1 MGRQEG
7 GGNGRFSGV
16 REPRIEN
23 PKTSF
28 FSNFAILVA
37 SPEGRQKFF
46 FKKNPALIQSFE
58 LITINMSTT
67 VVSHSEPVLFLTKDQ
82 QVQVRAHTTAD
93 GSMFFCVSDF
103 IRHMLVE
110 EVSNDR
116 AVRLWMDI
124 TLCNGREVSV
134 RFAWF
139 IALNL
144 TSSFLF

>member
-7 GGNGRFSGV
+7 GKLVDFLGFR
-16 REPRIEN
+16 N
-23 PKTSF
+23 PELRTPKLLF
-28 FSNFAILVA
+28 FSNFAILTA
-37 SPEGRQKFF
+37 SPRGRQKIF

-67 VVSHSEPVLFLTKDQ
+67 VVSHSEPILFLTKDQ

-124 TLCNGREVSV
+124 TLCNRREVSV

>member
-1 MGRQEG
+1 
-7 GGNGRFSGV
+7 
-16 REPRIEN
+16 
-23 PKTSF
+23 
-28 FSNFAILVA
+28 
-37 SPEGRQKFF
+37 
-46 FKKNPALIQSFE
+46 
-58 LITINMSTT
+58 MSTT

-124 TLCNGREVSV
+124 TLCNRQEVSV
-134 RFAWF
+134 RFA
-139 IALNL
+139 
-144 TSSFLF
+144 